1 MTGRIPW
8 TRYSGEDIESVLA
21 TFISLEE
28 RDAWKP
34 SDSGLLG
41 REIRPRI
48 EVAESAIELS

>member
-8 TRYSGEDIESVLA
+8 TRYSGEDVESVLA

-34 SDSGLLG
+34 RDSRLLG
-41 REIRPRI
+41 KKYAPGI
-48 EVAESAIELS
+48 EVAESSIELS

>member
-1 MTGRIPW
+1 MTGRNPW
-8 TRYSGEDIESVLA
+8 TRYSGEDVESILA

-34 SDSGLLG
+34 SDSGFLD
-41 REIRPRI
+41 REIRSRF